1 MNICFDCDE
10 CLIDKG
16 KPIDANVSLLK
27 TLAKA
32 HKIYLWSGNGY
43 RHALDVADI
52 LGISKLISGVLNK
65 YNTFI
70 PDVAFDNQEIKL
82 GKIDIVI

>member
-10 CLIDKG
+10 CLIEKG
-16 KPIDANVSLLK
+16 KPIEANVMLLK
-27 TLAKA
+27 VLADK

-43 RHALDVADI
+43 KHALEIAEQ
-52 LGISKLISGVLNK
+52 LGISSIIEGVLNK

-70 PDVAFDNQEIKL
+70 PDIAFDNQEIKL
-82 GKIDIVI
+82 GLINVKL